1 MSTDIGFYEIFINQE
16 ITCEQVYSAISRTTN
31 IPLIEIGTGC
41 DFMALLPE
49 NPHLLLGIDLYN
61 YSGGYRTFIS
71 LLSFVK
77 FSEYNFY
84 SICSKL
90 AIELNTNVAI
100 HNSDPE
106 DMIVF
111 YPNNT
116 YQPATGYSESDCYIV
131 EIYDNEKN
139 VEDLLKI
146 LQSNKFV
153 G

>member
-1 MSTDIGFYEIFINQE
+1 MSTDIGFYEIFVDQK
-16 ITCEQVYSAISRTTN
+16 ITCKQAYNAISRTTN
-31 IPLIEIGTGC
+31 ISLTEIGIGC

-49 NPHLLLGIDLYN
+49 NPHLLLGIDLY
-61 YSGGYRTFIS
+61 YYDGGYHTFIN

-90 AIELNTNVAI
+90 AIELDTNVAI
-100 HNSDPE
+100 HDSDPE

-111 YPNNT
+111 HPNNT
-116 YQPATGYSESDCYIV
+116 YQVATGYSENDCYIV
-131 EIYDNEKN
+131 ELYGNEKN
-139 VEDLLKI
+139 VEDLLKT
-146 LQSNKFV
+146 LLSNKFI

>member
-1 MSTDIGFYEIFINQE
+1 MSTDIGFYEIFVGQQ
-16 ITCEQVYSAISRTTN
+16 ITSEQAYIALSNITN
-31 IPLIEIGTGC
+31 IPLAGIGVAC

-49 NPHLLLGIDLYN
+49 NPHLLLGVDLYD
-61 YSGGYRTFIS
+61 YSGEYPTFIN

-100 HNSDPE
+100 HDSDPE

-131 EIYDNEKN
+131 EIYDNKKN
-139 VEDLLKI
+139 V
-146 LQSNKFV
+146 
-153 G
+153 